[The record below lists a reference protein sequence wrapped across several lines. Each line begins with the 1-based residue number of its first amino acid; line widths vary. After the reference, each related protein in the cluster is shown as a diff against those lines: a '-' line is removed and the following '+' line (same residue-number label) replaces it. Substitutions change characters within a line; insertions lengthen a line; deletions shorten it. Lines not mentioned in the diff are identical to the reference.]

1 MTILLASLCREEY
14 NKVHRLQST
23 KEIWDILKTAQ
34 EGDKITKMEVV
45 DGELGWFA
53 LNKGEEPQEIY
64 TRLKTM
70 VNQVQN
76 HRSTKWTDY
85 GVVKLMLRSL
95 VFVMLFLFN
104 YFMKILGTK

>member
-14 NKVHRLQST
+14 NKVHRLQSA
-23 KEIWDILKTAQ
+23 KEIWDILKTAH

-64 TRLKTM
+64 NRLKTM

-76 HRSTKWTDY
+76 HGSTKWTDY